1 MSKKDI
7 FRRKGTNIPGILD
20 TASLLNQLAWCSIFT
35 VVEDHEFQV
44 YQTFHNFYLNFVH
57 IPQKIRIL
65 TDHLKNTEQSATFMD
80 ILAKKGLRAKLYY
93 LLSKRVVYHGLF
105 WLIVLIFLT
114 IVEDSNKGFMF
125 TLTNELINVFFYGL
139 IVYFNLFYLIPNYLT
154 NNRFLTYCGLLILA
168 ALIITPL
175 KSIVFYFKMPEVR
188 AELVEYQYLQFLF
201 TFLVAGASTIG
212 KIVTDWVRHT
222 REKQELQTQT
232 MQSELRFL
240 KSQINPHFLFNTLNN
255 LYALTLKKSDK
266 APEIVIKLSEMMRYM
281 LYECNEKR
289 VLLSKEVNYIRNYL
303 DLEALR
309 QGKNVTIDF
318 EVQGAVGNQKIAPLM
333 FIPFLE
339 NSFKHGLSNQISQG
353 FVNIILTVK
362 EKEVFFFIENSK
374 SETIPIQDHRRSGGI
389 GLVNIHRRLN
399 LLYPE
404 KYDLKINDNP
414 NTYAVTLR
422 LELD

>member
-1 MSKKDI
+1 MEIIVKK
-7 FRRKGTNIPGILD
+7 
-20 TASLLNQLAWCSIFT
+20 
-35 VVEDHEFQV
+35 E
-44 YQTFHNFYLNFVH
+44 
-57 IPQKIRIL
+57 
-65 TDHLKNTEQSATFMD
+65 LK
-80 ILAKKGLRAKLYY
+80 AKLYS
-93 LLSKRVVYHGLF
+93 LLTNRMVYHILF
-105 WLIVLIFLT
+105 WLVILVFLT
-114 IVEDSNKGFMF
+114 IVEGSNKGFLF
-125 TLTNELINVFFYGL
+125 TLGNELINVFFYGL

-154 NNRFLTYCGLLILA
+154 TNRFLTYCGLLILA
-168 ALIITPL
+168 TLIITPL

-188 AELVEYQYLQFLF
+188 AELVEYQYLHFLF
-201 TFLVAGASTIG
+201 TFLIAGASTII
-212 KIVTDWVRHT
+212 KIVTDWVKHT
-222 REKQELQTQT
+222 RERQELQTRT

-303 DLEALR
+303 DLESLR
-309 QGKNVTIDF
+309 QGKNVAINF
-318 EVQGAVGNQKIAPLM
+318 EVIGHVSNQKIAPLM

-339 NSFKHGLSNQISQG
+339 NSFKHGLNNQISQG
-353 FVNIILTVK
+353 FVNITLTASQ
-362 EKEVFFFIENSK
+362 KEVQFVIENSK

-404 KYDLKINDNP
+404 RYDLKINDNP
-414 NTYAVTLR
+414 NTYAVSLR